1 MTRIN
6 TIEVDAATGSAK
18 ELLEAVQKKMGMV
31 PNLTKVMAQAPVVL
45 ETYLKGS
52 EALSGGV
59 LSAVE
64 REHIAL
70 RTAELNQCQYC
81 LSAHSALGKMQGLSE
96 DEVLATRAG
105 KSEASRAQAILDFT
119 AAVVRERGKVT
130 DDDLAEARDG
140 GLTEAD
146 LVEVVG
152 HVALNLLTN
161 YLNNVA
167 GTAIDFPKA
176 APLKASDEAA
186 A

>member
-64 REHIAL
+64 REHVAL

-81 LSAHSALGKMQGLSE
+81 VSAHSALGKMQGLSE
-96 DEVLATRAG
+96 EEVLATRAG
-105 KSEASRAQAILDFT
+105 KSEATRAQAILDFT
-119 AAVVRERGKVT
+119 EAVVRERGKVS
-130 DDDLAEARDG
+130 DEDIAEARDR
-140 GLTEAD
+140 GLTDAD

-176 APLKASDEAA
+176 APLAESDAA
-186 A
+186 VA